1 MEIPIPLGARRS
13 VYECDCGHKSHF
25 FERTVKE
32 MKRMS
37 KKEKVRLADSE
48 KKTTYNHISKWEGH
62 SNRMP
67 KKGEVC
73 YF

>member
-1 MEIPIPLGARRS
+1 MAKELFPS
-13 VYECDCGHKSHF
+13 SYECDCGHKSHF

-48 KKTTYNHISKWEGH
+48 KKQHTIIFQNGKAIQIECPEKGKCVISE
-62 SNRMP
+62 
-67 KKGEVC
+67 
-73 YF
+73 